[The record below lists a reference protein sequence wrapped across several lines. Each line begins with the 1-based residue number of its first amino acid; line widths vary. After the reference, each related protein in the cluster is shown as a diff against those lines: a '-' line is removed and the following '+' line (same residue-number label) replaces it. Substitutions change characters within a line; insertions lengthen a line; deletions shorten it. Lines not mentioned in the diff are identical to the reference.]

1 MTWHSHRSRIFGAV
15 RTGVIAIPLAFA
27 LAGCDMSLGN
37 LSERATDEWTHTY
50 PLKAG
55 GEVHIANTNGRVDIE
70 GVDGATV
77 EVRAERIAKGSTEAA
92 AKELLPRIVIKED
105 ATPDRVSIET
115 EKLGGIMIGASTE
128 VRFHVKAP
136 RNAVFTITNTN
147 GLISLKDLTGKV
159 SAHTTNGGVRGNALR
174 GGVDARTTNGGVVID
189 LASVGADKIYL
200 STVNG
205 GVTLG
210 VPETAKADVVA
221 SCTNGGINV
230 SGIKLEVSEQSRRRV
245 EGKMNGGGTPIELS
259 TVNGGVRLRTAS
271 TAPAKDT
278 DHEP

>member
-1 MTWHSHRSRIFGAV
+1 MTWPLHRSRILGAA
-15 RTGVIAIPLAFA
+15 RAAAIAIPLAFA
-27 LAGCDMSLGN
+27 LAACDMSLGN

-50 PLKAG
+50 PLSAG
-55 GEVHIANTNGRVDIE
+55 GEVHIANTNGRVEIE
-70 GVDGATV
+70 GVDGSTV

-105 ATPDRVSIET
+105 ATPDRVSVET
-115 EKLGGIMIGASTE
+115 EKMSGIMIGASTE

-147 GLISLKDLTGKV
+147 GLITLKDITGRV
-159 SAHTTNGGVRGNALR
+159 SAHTTNGGVRGNALS
-174 GGVDARTTNGGVVID
+174 GGVDARTTNGSVTID

-200 STVNG
+200 GAVNG

-210 VPETAKADVVA
+210 VPETAKADVLA
-221 SCTNGGINV
+221 TCTNGGVNV
-230 SGIKLEVSEQSRRRV
+230 SGVKLEISEQSRRRV
-245 EGKMNGGGTPIELS
+245 EGKMNGGGTSIELS
-259 TVNGGVRLRTAS
+259 TVNGGVRLRT
-271 TAPAKDT
+271 PAAQPKET